1 MKDVFQEINKSKV
14 IAVLQ
19 IDSLEN
25 VQPLC
30 ETLVNEGINIIE
42 IALRTDVSQ
51 KAAELI
57 LKNFPQILVGLG
69 TVINEDQVRFAIDSG
84 VNFAVSPACNPNIID
99 LAFKKNLPFSPGISS
114 PSDIEISF
122 HHGCKILKFFPAEN
136 LGGINYLNSINAP
149 YNHLNLKYIPLGGI
163 NLSNVKNY
171 LNSDLV
177 LGIGGSWIA
186 PRNLINQ
193 KKWNVISS
201 NAKKITKLV
210 SSQG

>member
-25 VQPLC
+25 VSPLC

-69 TVINEDQVRFAIDSG
+69 TVINE
-84 VNFAVSPACNPNIID
+84 
-99 LAFKKNLPFSPGISS
+99 
-114 PSDIEISF
+114 
-122 HHGCKILKFFPAEN
+122 
-136 LGGINYLNSINAP
+136 
-149 YNHLNLKYIPLGGI
+149 
-163 NLSNVKNY
+163 
-171 LNSDLV
+171 
-177 LGIGGSWIA
+177 
-186 PRNLINQ
+186 
-193 KKWNVISS
+193 
-201 NAKKITKLV
+201 
-210 SSQG
+210 